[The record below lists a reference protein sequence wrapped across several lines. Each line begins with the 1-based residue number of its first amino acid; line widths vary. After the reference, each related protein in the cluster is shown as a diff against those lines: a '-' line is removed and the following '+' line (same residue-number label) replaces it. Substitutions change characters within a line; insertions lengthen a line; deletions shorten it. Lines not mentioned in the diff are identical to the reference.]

1 MDRRSPI
8 TWTTADEV
16 RFDAAPGERKSGST
30 NTILAPNRPKK
41 FGVTVR
47 AGGEAKVKDA
57 DGNPIVLKRGVTIDR
72 WTFVIGKDG
81 KVIYKNPKVAAAQ
94 DSKQILEVIEKQSQ

>member
-1 MDRRSPI
+1 V
-8 TWTTADEV
+8 A
-16 RFDAAPGERKSGST
+16 
-30 NTILAPNRPKK
+30 KK
-41 FGVTVR
+41 LGVPVGK
-47 AGGEAKVKDA
+47 GGEFKTKDA
-57 DGNPIVLKRGVTIDR
+57 DGNEIVLKRGVTAQR